1 MPGRYGT
8 RRGFLVRQTNRAG
21 QYRRGICSCGGLGFA
36 RGGVRSG
43 NVCLDGDSPQT
54 PVMSAAP
61 VAPETPGIG
70 DLQSVPVRHTADR
83 RDGRN
88 RDIRG

>member
-1 MPGRYGT
+1 
-8 RRGFLVRQTNRAG
+8 
-21 QYRRGICSCGGLGFA
+21 
-36 RGGVRSG
+36 
-43 NVCLDGDSPQT
+43 
-54 PVMSAAP
+54 MSVAP